1 MMITAQEIET
11 RIKKEID
18 GAEVVIKDM
27 TGGQD
32 HWDVEVVSETFAGVS
47 PVNQH
52 RMVYAAFTDVMGGAL
67 HALKLKTRAP

>member
-1 MMITAQEIET
+1 MITAEEIET
-11 RIKKEID
+11 RIKKEIED
-18 GAEVVIKDM
+18 AEVVIKDM

-67 HALKLKTRAP
+67 HALKLKTRTP

>member
-1 MMITAQEIET
+1 MITAEEIET
-11 RIKKEID
+11 RIKKEIEV
-18 GAEVVIKDM
+18 AQVVIKDM

-67 HALKLKTRAP
+67 HALKLKTRTP

>member
-1 MMITAQEIET
+1 MITAEEIET
-11 RIKKEID
+11 RIKNEIA
-18 GAEVVIKDM
+18 GATVTVTDM

-32 HWDVEVVSETFAGVS
+32 HWDVEVISQAFAGVS

-67 HALKLKTRAP
+67 HALKLKTSTP

>member
-1 MMITAQEIET
+1 MITAQEIET
-11 RIKKEID
+11 RIKKEIE
-18 GAEVVIKDM
+18 GSQVVIKDM

-32 HWDVEVVSETFAGVS
+32 HWDVEVVSDAFNGVS

-67 HALKLKTRAP
+67 HALKLKTRTP

>member
-1 MMITAQEIET
+1 MITAEEIES
-11 RIKKEID
+11 RIKKEIE
-18 GAEVVIKDM
+18 GAEVVIKDL

-32 HWDVEVVSETFAGVS
+32 HWDVEVVSESFDGVS

-67 HALKLKTRAP
+67 HALKLKTRTP

>member
-1 MMITAQEIET
+1 MITAQEIET